1 MVKNNHLKQDK
12 VTLASWVDKT
22 LDQSLSKKNILNAFK
37 AIGVWPLNPK
47 AMDDKTRP
55 SSLYITRKYI

>member
-22 LDQSLSKKNILNAFK
+22 LDQSLSKKNILSVFK
-37 AIGVWPLNPK
+37 AIGVWPLNPR
-47 AMDDKTRP
+47 AMDDNTKP
-55 SSLYITRKYI
+55 SSLYIARKDI